1 MTSTNLIHYKL
12 HNRLLNIDLKHP
24 KFGLWNT
31 NNFSEALE
39 MKNACEE
46 YLRAIGLDDITK
58 NIIIKTVETNE
69 EVC

>member
-1 MTSTNLIHYKL
+1 MPLSYKL

-31 NNFSEALE
+31 NVFSEALE
-39 MKNACEE
+39 MRNVCQE
-46 YLRAIGLDDITK
+46 YLRTIGLDDISK